1 MSGGGDGLIKVWDA
15 QTGDNTFTMV
25 GHTGEVV
32 NITYTSNNQRLR
44 SVADND
50 QGQNAFARSLWFA

>member
-1 MSGGGDGLIKVWDA
+1 
-15 QTGDNTFTMV
+15 MV